1 MKPRVWL
8 IVLLVFVA
16 VLCCCASVLTVV
28 VPKFVERVPVIFEE
42 KKENGT
48 IEEHPHLDYTV
59 NGVFVVKNQ
68 EEFFSAIN
76 HGYPYIQLSPGIENP
91 LIINQHAENLDADMI
106 LDLNGIEIQRNGY
119 EPILNIGPGVR
130 LTVTDTSAEKT
141 GALYNPVGS
150 VFNINGGVLTVMNG
164 TFESGPRYSEYYTY
178 NNNALSTAQNTQ
190 RTLVEN
196 AAGAVIFHQN
206 NENKSGFTTYNKTAP
221 IITSYPTNN
230 GASVYIHGNL
240 YFDKTVTR
248 GDHTIEADTYCYY
261 RTSEDETNVNVAE
274 MADWYYTYWVDKTN
288 NYQYVGA
295 SAPSADK
302 KYVQVTIYGYEQVI
316 DIASKKE
323 AVADYYAAIQMS
335 SGKLDVTQGGFYSYF
350 GVDTTACVNASGGEL
365 TVKKGIFSSRVPNAW
380 EFVQNDV
387 MIKEIDS
394 EAFQTAYFNNYP
406 WASSD
411 TALDSDAAGKLAA
424 QGESYCILN
433 SGNAT
438 VTINTGSFYSSNNN
452 IIKMNDGKLTIGG
465 GDLTKRNT
473 LTFTSNNEYDAAIYM
488 ANGTLSVTDTSYH
501 VFGDYSRAVVME
513 NGLLTIEDSR
523 FTVTGDYTYGI
534 YSTVEGMDSFHV
546 KDTSFILDDGTYQTG
561 IYASRGRV
569 NVLAST
575 NGGAIIS
582 TSGSYGKGI
591 FTDGGS
597 VASTNYS
604 YELLG
609 DESYGI
615 HSAGGT
621 VDMTGGAITL
631 ESNVRCY
638 GVYAASNDAN
648 AAFAVNLTGAT
659 VNVGF
664 DSENDKTSGTHNA
677 SIGVYLASA
686 NHSNTITLDNT
697 GIQCYELGIGLVGG
711 QLNMKNGGSIET
723 RRASAIA
730 ISGGNLTIADATKD
744 YTITSANTR
753 SNSTTNA
760 YTLQW
765 PNANGAAVDYVN
777 TDGIYVDGGSFTCNG
792 NVVLTHTGLQN
803 VTNISEYNYTD
814 LTVTSY
820 AVRVSG
826 GDVRILKGNITATVG
841 GGICC
846 SGGNMIMGAQDGANQ
861 IIVSATGNQAGDT
874 YNALGRDNISTGWQS
889 KKSITGGHAI
899 ELNGGDITV
908 YGGTYEAQ
916 FGNGVAANSSGTINI
931 YDGTFYGWM
940 NTSTGKLTGK
950 SGPSAFYGLKV
961 IGGATVYIY
970 NGTFNGGNGG
980 GFVTGI
986 DQYTSR
992 TNISSSTGNPAKV
1005 YVYAGVFGGSATVD
1019 AFNVYDFANVVFGAH
1034 PANTDINGDGVVN
1047 TADYRNAITMN
1058 GTGATIAANKLTQ
1071 SNTFRAV
1078 NITIY
1083 YGQYDRGGEHGGIW
1097 NDGSFATI
1105 NAYNTRADIGYTT
1118 IGGSYNNMNNGTVVY
1133 YVE

>member
-1 MKPRVWL
+1 MKPVRILL
-8 IVLLVFVA
+8 IVLLILGA
-16 VLCCCASVLTVV
+16 VLCCCASVLSTV

-42 KKENGT
+42 EKADGT
-48 IEEHPHLDYTV
+48 IEEHPNLDYTV

-76 HGYPYIQLSPGIENP
+76 HGYPYIQLSPEIENP

-106 LDLNGIEIQRNGY
+106 LDLNGIEIQRNGH
-119 EPILNIGPGVR
+119 EPILNIGNGVR

-150 VFNINGGVLTVMNG
+150 VFNITGGVLTIMNG

-178 NNNALSTAQNTQ
+178 NNNALSDAENTQ

-196 AAGAVIFHQN
+196 TGEAVLFYQN
-206 NENKSGFTTYNKTAP
+206 VGEGMFDTYERTAP

-240 YFDKTVTR
+240 YFDKTVTK
-248 GDHTIEADTYCYY
+248 GDHTIKADTYCYY

-274 MADWYYTYWVDKTN
+274 MADWYYTYWVDKTD
-288 NYQYVGA
+288 NYKYVGA
-295 SAPSADK
+295 TAPGADE
-302 KYVQVTIYGYEQVI
+302 KYVQITIYGYENVI
-316 DIASKKE
+316 KSASEKTD
-323 AVADYYAAIQMS
+323 VSQYYAAIQMS
-335 SGKLDVTQGGFYSYF
+335 KGKLDVTQGGFYSYF
-350 GVDTTACVNASGGEL
+350 GVNTTACVNASGGEL
-365 TVKKGIFSSRVPNAW
+365 AVKKGTFSSRVPNAW
-380 EFVQNDV
+380 EFSQNGV
-387 MIKEIDS
+387 MIKEIDA

-406 WASSD
+406 WASSN

-488 ANGTLSVTDTSYH
+488 ADGTLSVTDTSYH
-501 VFGDYSRAVVME
+501 VFGDYSRAVFME

-523 FTVTGDYTYGI
+523 FTVTGDHTYGI

-575 NGGAIIS
+575 NGGATIS

-597 VASTNYS
+597 VASTNYN

-621 VDMTGGAITL
+621 VDMMGGTVTL

-638 GVYAASNDAN
+638 GVYAASGDAS
-648 AAFAVNLTGAT
+648 ASFAVNLTNAA
-659 VNVGF
+659 VNVGIE
-664 DSENDKTSGTHNA
+664 STNTKTSGTHHA

-686 NHSNTITLDNT
+686 NHGNTITLNNT
-697 GIQCYELGIGLVGG
+697 AIQCYELGIGLVGG
-711 QLNMKNGGSIET
+711 QLNMQNGGSIKT
-723 RRASAIA
+723 MRASAIA
-730 ISGGNLTIADATKD
+730 ISGGNLTVADATND

-753 SNSTTNA
+753 SDDTTNA

-765 PNANGAAVDYVN
+765 PDANGIAVEYVN
-777 TDGIYVDGGSFTCNG
+777 TDGIYVDGGSFTCYG

-803 VTNISEYNYTD
+803 VTNISNYNYTN

-826 GDVRILKGNITATVG
+826 GDVRILKGNIIATAG

-846 SGGNMIMGAQDGANQ
+846 SGGNMIMGAKDGANQ
-861 IIVSATGNQAGDT
+861 ITVSATGNLVGDT
-874 YNALGRDNISTGWQS
+874 YNALGKDNISTGWQS

-961 IGGATVYIY
+961 IGGATVRIY
-970 NGTFNGGNGG
+970 DGTFNGGNGG

-986 DQYTSR
+986 DQYISR
-992 TNISSSTGNPAKV
+992 SDIRSTTGKEATV
-1005 YVYAGVFGGSATVD
+1005 YVYAGIFGGTATVD
-1019 AFNVYDFANVVFGAH
+1019 AFNVYDYSNVVFGAH
-1034 PANTDINGDGVVN
+1034 PANTDINGDGVVDRS
-1047 TADYRNAITMN
+1047 DYSDGIIMN

-1078 NITIY
+1078 NIYVY
-1083 YGQYDRGGEHGGIW
+1083 YGQYVRGGEHGGVW
-1097 NDGSFATI
+1097 NDGGFAQI
-1105 NAYNTRADIGYTT
+1105 NAYNTNNSIGYTS
-1118 IGGSYNNMNNGTVVY
+1118 IGGSYTDMNNGSVVY

>member
-1 MKPRVWL
+1 MNLRRML
-8 IVLLVFVA
+8 IALPIIA
-16 VLCCCASVLTVV
+16 IVLCCCASILVAVA
-28 VPKFVERVPVIFEE
+28 PKFVERVPVIFEE
-42 KKENGT
+42 QKENGT
-48 IEEHPHLDYTV
+48 VEKHPHLDYTV

-150 VFNINGGVLTVMNG
+150 VFNITGGVLTVMNG

-178 NNNALSTAQNTQ
+178 NENTLSDAENTQ
-190 RTLVEN
+190 RTLVEEN
-196 AAGAVIFHQN
+196 AEAVIFYQN
-206 NENKSGFTTYNKTAP
+206 NASKTGFTTFYKTAP

-240 YFDKTVTR
+240 YFDKTVTK
-248 GDHTIEADTYCYY
+248 GDHTIHADTYCYY
-261 RTSEDETNVNVAE
+261 RTSEDQTNVNVAE
-274 MADWYYTYWVDKTN
+274 MADWYYTYWVDKYN
-288 NYQYVGA
+288 DYQYVGS
-295 SAPSADK
+295 SAPGDDER
-302 KYVQVTIYGYEQVI
+302 YVQVTIYGYEDVI
-316 DIASKKE
+316 ETASKKQSVSE
-323 AVADYYAAIQMS
+323 YYAAIQMH

-380 EFVQNDV
+380 GFTPNDV

-406 WASSD
+406 WASSNA
-411 TALDSDAAGKLAA
+411 ALDSDAEGKLAA
-424 QGESYCILN
+424 QGEGYCILN
-433 SGNAT
+433 SGNAS

-473 LTFTSNNEYDAAIYM
+473 VALTANHEYDAAIYM
-488 ANGTLSVTDTSYH
+488 TNGTLSVTDTSYH
-501 VFGDYSRAVVME
+501 VFGDYSRAVHME
-513 NGLLTIEDSR
+513 NGVLTIENSK
-523 FTVTGDYTYGI
+523 FTVTGNDTHGI
-534 YSTVEGMDSFHV
+534 YSTVEGLDSFHV
-546 KDTSFILDDGTYQTG
+546 NNTSFILDDGENQTG
-561 IYASRGRV
+561 IYAERGRV
-569 NVLAST
+569 NVFADSEAT
-575 NGGAIIS
+575 IS
-582 TSGSYGKGI
+582 TSGRGGKGI
-591 FTDGGS
+591 YTNGGS
-597 VASTNYS
+597 VASTNYD
-604 YELLG
+604 YLLLG
-609 DESYGI
+609 EESYGI

-621 VDMTGGAITL
+621 VTMLGGRITL
-631 ESNVRCY
+631 ESNVNCY
-638 GVYAASNDAN
+638 GVYAASGDVD
-648 AAFAVNLTGAT
+648 AAFAVNLTDAT
-659 VNVGF
+659 VNVGY

-686 NHSNTITLDNT
+686 NHENTITLDNT
-697 GIQCYELGIGLVGG
+697 AIQCYELGIGLVGG
-711 QLNMKNGGSIET
+711 QLKMKNGGSIET
-723 RRASAIA
+723 LRASAIA
-730 ISGGNLTIADATKD
+730 ISGGNLTVDDATRD

-753 SNSTTNA
+753 SNSTTNS
-760 YTLQW
+760 YTLRW
-765 PNANGAAVDYVN
+765 PNASGSAVDYVN
-777 TDGIYVDGGSFTCNG
+777 TDGIYVDGGSFTCSG

-803 VTNISEYNYTD
+803 VTSITNYNYTN

-826 GDVRILKGNITATVG
+826 GDVQILKGHITATAG

-846 SGGNMIMGAQDGANQ
+846 SGGNMIMGEDGGANE
-861 IIVSATGNQAGDT
+861 IVVSATGNLAGDT
-874 YNALGRDNISTGWQS
+874 YNALGSVNISTGWQS

-931 YDGTFYGWM
+931 HDGTFYGWM

-961 IGGATVYIY
+961 IGGATVHIY

-986 DQYTSR
+986 DRYVSQS
-992 TNISSSTGNPAKV
+992 NISSTTGKAASV
-1005 YVYAGVFGGSATVD
+1005 YVYAGIFGGDATVD
-1019 AFNVYDFANVVFGAH
+1019 AFNVYDYSNVVFGAR

-1047 TADYRNAITMN
+1047 TSDYRNAITMN

-1071 SNTFRAV
+1071 ASRFEAV
-1078 NITIY
+1078 NIDIY

-1097 NDGSFATI
+1097 NDGGFAKI
-1105 NAYNTRADIGYTT
+1105 NAYNTRTQIGYTT
-1118 IGGSYNNMNNGTVVY
+1118 IGGSYTNMNNATAVY
-1133 YVE
+1133 YTN